1 MTILYLAGA
10 ISIAAGLFW
19 NRNNAINYG
28 LLWVFLILQWT
39 FTIFAYLHKGETD
52 AIFFKFDALGIL
64 LLLALSIIAIPA
76 VIHSRIYIKKH
87 TDATVDT
94 HSTEAEKKHTETP
107 QSRAIYFAALV
118 LLLMGVSAGYLTN
131 HIAVIWIFTEITT
144 LSASA
149 LIYHHRN
156 KLALEG
162 TWKYVFICAISITFV
177 FIGILF
183 LSLSALH
190 AGITELSFEKLLEK
204 SAKLDVFWLR
214 LAFLFIFTG
223 FTAKLGLVP
232 MFTAGIDA
240 KDKAPAPAG
249 ALFASVI
256 MNLGFVGIFRFY
268 IVVAN
273 TPLHHWANLV
283 IGIAA
288 FLSVFVAT
296 VYMLKVKNIKRMLA
310 YSGIEHMGLVMLGV
324 AAGGVGYYAAVL
336 HVILHA
342 FVKSSLFFQY
352 TQLYRVFQ
360 NKSIYHLGNYFKYNT
375 TGAIVLLLG
384 FISATAM
391 PPSGLF
397 VSEFLIF
404 RSLFE
409 AHQIF
414 ILVLILLLLTMII
427 WSFGKNIFKVIFL
440 PPVDFDDSKVAIIS
454 PWESLTQF
462 VLLGL
467 AVYLGLNPPAEF
479 VHLINESIVSLKVMG
494 I

>member
-1 MTILYLAGA
+1 MIGIYLIAA
-10 ISIAAGLFW
+10 FSIALALFL
-19 NRNNAINYG
+19 NRNKIVTFA
-28 LLWVFLILQWT
+28 LLGSFLILQGALT
-39 FTIFAYLHKGETD
+39 FHA
-52 AIFFKFDALGIL
+52 FFNFHSTEWSYFTYDSLAIL
-64 LLLALSIIAIPA
+64 LLGTLFIISIPA
-76 VIHSRIYIKKH
+76 VIHSHIYLN
-87 TDATVDT
+87 DQPAPL
-94 HSTEAEKKHTETP
+94 E
-107 QSRAIYFAALV
+107 SRAIYYGAIV
-118 LLLMGVSAGYLTN
+118 LLLTAISAGYLSN
-131 HIAVIWIFTEITT
+131 HIAVTWIFTEITT

-183 LSLSALH
+183 LSLSLEH
-190 AGITELSFEKLLEK
+190 AGSDDLSFK
-204 SAKLDVFWLR
+204 SLIANKARLNPFWLR
-214 LAFLFIFTG
+214 LSFLFIFTG

-249 ALFASVI
+249 ALLSSVL

-296 VYMLKVKNIKRMLA
+296 VYMIKVKNIKRMFA

-324 AAGGVGYYAAVL
+324 AAGGVGYYAAIL
-336 HVILHA
+336 HIILHA
-342 FVKSSLFFQY
+342 LVKSGMFFQF

-360 NKSIYHLGNYFKYNT
+360 NKSIYHVGNYFKYNPA
-375 TGAIVLLLG
+375 GAMVLLLG
-384 FISATAM
+384 FISVTAM
-391 PPSGLF
+391 PPSGMF

-409 AHQIF
+409 AHQF
-414 ILVLILLLLTMII
+414 VLLVIVLLLLTMII
-427 WSFGKNIFKVIFL
+427 WAFGKNILKILFV
-440 PPVDFDDSKVAIIS
+440 PPVGFDDSHVPVIS
-454 PWESLTQF
+454 AWESSSQF
-462 VLLGL
+462 FLFAL
-467 AVYLGLNPPAEF
+467 AVYLGLNPPTEF
-479 VHLINESIVSLKVMG
+479 VQLIKESVMLLP

>member
-1 MTILYLAGA
+1 MTLIYL
-10 ISIAAGLFW
+10 ISAFSIGIGLFV
-19 NRNNAINYG
+19 NRNRMWNYI
-28 LLWVFLILQWT
+28 LLTLFLVLQWS
-39 FTIFAYLHKGETD
+39 FTIYACFHFRITELTYFTLD
-52 AIFFKFDALGIL
+52 SLGL
-64 LLLALSIIAIPA
+64 LLLLTLSIVAVPA
-76 VIHSRIYIKKH
+76 AIHSRIYI
-87 TDATVDT
+87 
-94 HSTEAEKKHTETP
+94 ENP
-107 QSRAIYFAALV
+107 QGTTSSRAIYFSALV
-118 LLLMGVSAGYLTN
+118 VLITAIGAGYLSN
-131 HIAVIWIFTEITT
+131 HIAVTWIFTEITT

-183 LSLSALH
+183 LSLSLQQ
-190 AGITELSFEKLLEK
+190 AGSDDLSYKNLLLN
-204 SAKLDVFWLR
+204 SAKLNPFWLR

-240 KDKAPAPAG
+240 KDKAPGPAG
-249 ALFASVI
+249 ALLASVL

-268 IVVAN
+268 TVVAN
-273 TPLHHWANLV
+273 TSLLHWANIV

-288 FLSVFVAT
+288 FLSIFVAT
-296 VYMLKVKNIKRMLA
+296 VYMIKVKNIKRMFA

-324 AAGGVGYYAAVL
+324 AAGGIGYYAAIL
-336 HVILHA
+336 HIVLHA

-352 TQLYRVFQ
+352 NQLYRVFQ
-360 NKSIYHLGNYFKYNT
+360 TKSIYQIGNYFKYNT
-375 TGAIVLLLG
+375 TGSMVLLLG

-391 PPSGLF
+391 PPSGMF

-409 AHQIF
+409 ANQIIVL
-414 ILVLILLLLTMII
+414 ILVLLLLTMII
-427 WSFGKNIFKVIFL
+427 WAFGKNIFKVLFI
-440 PPVDFDDSKVAIIS
+440 PTIGFDDKNVIRVS
-454 PWESLTQF
+454 PWESTTQF
-462 VLLGL
+462 LLLG
-467 AVYLGLNPPAEF
+467 AAIYLGLNPPLIF
-479 VHLINESIVSLKVMG
+479 VQLIKESIQFLP

>member
-1 MTILYLAGA
+1 MIGIYLIGAFSIALALFLNRNKVITFVLAG
-10 ISIAAGLFW
+10 L
-19 NRNNAINYG
+19 
-28 LLWVFLILQWT
+28 FLILQGAL
-39 FTIFAYLHKGETD
+39 TIHAYLNFHSTEWSYFTYD
-52 AIFFKFDALGIL
+52 SLAVLLLFALG
-64 LLLALSIIAIPA
+64 IIAIPA
-76 VIHSRIYIKKH
+76 MIHSHIYLE
-87 TDATVDT
+87 DQPAP
-94 HSTEAEKKHTETP
+94 S
-107 QSRAIYFAALV
+107 QSRAIYYGAIV
-118 LLLMGVSAGYLTN
+118 LLLTAISAGYLAN

-183 LSLSALH
+183 LSLSLEN
-190 AGITELSFEKLLEK
+190 AGSDDLSFKNLVANSSHLNP
-204 SAKLDVFWLR
+204 FWLR

-232 MFTAGIDA
+232 MFTAGVDA

-249 ALFASVI
+249 ALLSSVL
-256 MNLGFVGIFRFY
+256 MNLGFVGVFRFY

-296 VYMLKVKNIKRMLA
+296 VYMVKVKNIKRMMA
-310 YSGIEHMGLVMLGV
+310 YSSIEHMGLVMLGI
-324 AAGGVGYYAAVL
+324 AAGGIGYYAAIL
-336 HVILHA
+336 HIILHA
-342 FVKSSLFFQY
+342 FVKSSLFFQF

-360 NKSIYHLGNYFKYNT
+360 NKSIYQVGNYFKYNT
-375 TGAIVLLLG
+375 SGAMVLLLG

-409 AHQIF
+409 AHQILL
-414 ILVLILLLLTMII
+414 LVVVLLLLTMII
-427 WSFGKNIFKVIFL
+427 WAFGKNILKILFI
-440 PPVDFDDSKVAIIS
+440 PPVGFDDSHVPSIS
-454 PWESLTQF
+454 PWESATQF
-462 VLLGL
+462 ILLAL

-479 VHLINESIVSLKVMG
+479 VQLIKESVMLLPN
-494 I
+494 

>member
-1 MTILYLAGA
+1 MIGIYLIGSFSIA
-10 ISIAAGLFW
+10 ISLFFCKNKNISFGLLGLF
-19 NRNNAINYG
+19 
-28 LLWVFLILQWT
+28 LVLQWILT
-39 FTIFAYLHKGETD
+39 TYGISNIRSTDLGYFTYDPLA
-52 AIFFKFDALGIL
+52 IL
-64 LLLALSIIAIPA
+64 LLITISIIAVPA
-76 VIHSRIYIKKH
+76 LFHSHIYLN
-87 TDATVDT
+87 DQPAPPATR
-94 HSTEAEKKHTETP
+94 SIYYG
-107 QSRAIYFAALV
+107 AIV
-118 LLLMGVSAGYLTN
+118 LLISAISAGYLAN
-131 HIAVIWIFTEITT
+131 HIAVTWIFTEITT

-183 LSLSALH
+183 LSLSLEH
-190 AGITELSFEKLLEK
+190 AGSDDLTFANLVAN
-204 SAKLDVFWLR
+204 SAKLNPFWLK

-240 KDKAPAPAG
+240 KDKAPAPVG
-249 ALFASVI
+249 ALLSSVL

-288 FLSVFVAT
+288 ILSVFVST
-296 VYMLKVKNIKRMLA
+296 VYMIKVKNIKRMLA

-324 AAGGVGYYAAVL
+324 AAGGIGYYAAIL
-336 HVILHA
+336 HIILHA
-342 FVKSSLFFQY
+342 FVKSSLFFQF

-360 NKSIYHLGNYFKYNT
+360 NKSIYHVGNYFKYNT
-375 TGAIVLLLG
+375 AGAMVLLLG

-397 VSEFLIF
+397 VSEFMIF

-414 ILVLILLLLTMII
+414 ILIVVLLLLTMII
-427 WSFGKNIFKVIFL
+427 WAFGKNIFKILFI
-440 PPVDFDDSKVAIIS
+440 PAVDFDDSNVPKIS
-454 PWESLTQF
+454 PWESLSQF
-462 VLLGL
+462 ALLAL
-467 AVYLGLNPPAEF
+467 AVYLGLNPPADF
-479 VHLINESIVSLKVMG
+479 VNLIKESIMLLPN
-494 I
+494 